1 MLESMKGVI
10 LAAGTGSRLSPI
22 TNSVNK
28 HLLPVFDKPMIFYP
42 LTTLMLA
49 GIRDFLIIVNPQ
61 DLVLYKQLLSDGKH
75 LGISIKYEIQPKPG
89 GIPQGI
95 LIAKEFI
102 GGENF
107 SLILGDN
114 IFYGVGLGRSISSL
128 ILDVEGGKHGSVIFL
143 YKVSNPESY
152 GVVELDLDGKI
163 KSIIEKPQKAN
174 SNLAITGLYIF
185 SNNALDYAG
194 KLKPSKRGE
203 LEITEVIQRYSRDSE
218 LKIQE
223 LNLGTAWLDTGS
235 FSTLHDAG
243 TFVKIVQERQSI
255 KIGDPHGAALVQ
267 GWI

>member
-1 MLESMKGVI
+1 MKGVI
-10 LAAGTGSRLSPI
+10 LAAGTGSRLTPI

-61 DLVLYKQLLSDGKH
+61 DLALYQQLFADGKN

-95 LIAKEFI
+95 LIAKKFI
-102 GGENF
+102 GDENF
-107 SLILGDN
+107 TLILGDN
-114 IFYGVGLGRSISSL
+114 IFYGVGLGRSISNL
-128 ILDVEGGKHGSVIFL
+128 ILDVESGKHGSVIFL
-143 YKVSNPESY
+143 YKVSNPENY
-152 GVVELDLDGKI
+152 GVIELNPEGKI
-163 KSIIEKPQKAN
+163 KSIIEKPQNAN

-185 SNNALDYAG
+185 SNIALDYAA

-203 LEITEVIQRYSRDSE
+203 LEITELIQRFSRHSD
-218 LKIQE
+218 LKVQK

-243 TFVKIVQERQSI
+243 TFVRIIQERQSI
-255 KIGDPHGAALVQ
+255 KIGDPHGAAVVQ